1 MRDIRALKSEADYDW
16 ALAEIE
22 RYFDREPKPGTP
34 EAERFDVLADLIE
47 AYEARHWAI
56 PAPDPVAALVHKMEE
71 AGLKRADLGKLLGSR
86 SRATE
91 VLDRRRPLT
100 LDMVRKL
107 NAEWRIPAEIL
118 IQDYRL
124 SKPAQ
129 KARKRTTSSARR
141 RRTA

>member
-22 RYFDREPKPGTP
+22 RYFDREPEPGTP
-34 EAERFDVLADLIE
+34 EAERFEVLADLIE

-56 PAPDPVAALVHKMEE
+56 SSPDPIAALIHKMEE

-107 NAEWRIPAEIL
+107 YAEWRIPAEIL

-124 SKPAQ
+124 SKPTRTKKRASV
-129 KARKRTTSSARR
+129 RKRK
-141 RRTA
+141 TA